1 MREVFPM
8 KIPKFS
14 FLTDPLIS
22 NAAGRDMN
30 TNTGRNSL
38 VKCHFERDAN
48 IVLQYNT
55 LPIEDYNL
63 NLKKYIYL
71 LILNKVNFNYGKCN
85 HYGKCKPHGK

>member
-1 MREVFPM
+1 M
-8 KIPKFS
+8 KS
-14 FLTDPLIS
+14 
-22 NAAGRDMN
+22 
-30 TNTGRNSL
+30 
-38 VKCHFERDAN
+38 HYERIAN

-63 NLKKYIYL
+63 NLKKKYIYL